1 MPCSGAHLQQKKT
14 FKAEVAAVGHLSS
27 PGGGQRAQTLPPA
40 LCSCPCWQRCGRAC
54 QSTAPSH
61 QSVTISWKPFNKP
74 KPSVR
79 ETKACPQHGLAQNA
93 AIHREGEA
101 GALAKPFM
109 DREKGSVT
117 KPCSIKAL
125 IHQGR

>member
-1 MPCSGAHLQQKKT
+1 MR
-14 FKAEVAAVGHLSS
+14 
-27 PGGGQRAQTLPPA
+27 PGLPVN
-40 LCSCPCWQRCGRAC
+40 S
-54 QSTAPSH
+54 
-61 QSVTISWKPFNKP
+61 SVT
-74 KPSVR
+74 SVGNDLL
-79 ETKACPQHGLAQNA
+79 EADQQAKAIRQGDKGMPPQHGLAQNA

-109 DREKGSVT
+109 ARGKGSVT

>member
-1 MPCSGAHLQQKKT
+1 M
-14 FKAEVAAVGHLSS
+14 
-27 PGGGQRAQTLPPA
+27 PPA
-40 LCSCPCWQRCGRAC
+40 LCSCPCWQRMPPGPASQQLR
-54 QSTAPSH
+54 QIK
-61 QSVTISWKPFNKP
+61 SVTISWKPFNKP

-79 ETKACPQHGLAQNA
+79 RTKACPQHGLAQNA